1 MGGQE
6 TMFVPPW
13 REMLHHCRSSSHTTS
28 CRLWGNDS
36 IPCLSLICSWT
47 GPWVWVQEEVKKW
60 LEIHNLIQNRKDF
73 TALYIYRIC
82 QTSWGWS
89 KSFAWI
95 PGHSCKDRLFL
106 GTFIDLWSCIHC
118 NREQEQDNLTLS
130 GISFQRDSSVSVP
143 HPARTGL
150 SFSQISAQVST
161 LAGNFLSPQVHRMKC
176 LNERNII
183 DFFFLYFQGLSIKF
197 PSPFFSL
204 HCTSD
209 GSIWIEENYL

>member
-28 CRLWGNDS
+28 CRLWGNAS

-130 GISFQRDSSVSVP
+130 GITFQKRFQCVSTPPSQDWTIFLPDLSTGKHTGQETSSVPKFITWSV
-143 HPARTGL
+143 
-150 SFSQISAQVST
+150 
-161 LAGNFLSPQVHRMKC
+161 
-176 LNERNII
+176 
-183 DFFFLYFQGLSIKF
+183 
-197 PSPFFSL
+197 
-204 HCTSD
+204 
-209 GSIWIEENYL
+209 